1 MKRTIAVVVVIG
13 TSLFALSAH
22 AQSGTA
28 GMGMKGDTGMKGMG
42 MKSETG
48 AHQASGTV
56 TKVEPEKNAVTVK
69 HGPVES
75 MKWPAMTMRFK
86 VKDKK
91 VLDKMKPGIKV
102 DFTFVQSG
110 KDYTITDVR

>member
-75 MKWPAMTMRFK
+75 MKWPAMTMSFK

-91 VLDKMKPGIKV
+91 LWPKLHEGSEV
-102 DFTFVQSG
+102 DVEIVQQG
-110 KDYTITDVR
+110 KDYVIAKVK

>member
-1 MKRTIAVVVVIG
+1 MKR
-13 TSLFALSAH
+13 SLACAITLALSAFMLP
-22 AQSGTA
+22 AYPQPP
-28 GMGMKGDTGMKGMG
+28 
-42 MKSETG
+42 
-48 AHQASGTV
+48 HQASGTV

-75 MKWPAMTMRFK
+75 LKWPAMTMSFK

-91 VLDKMKPGIKV
+91 VLEKMKPGAKV
-102 DFTFVQSG
+102 DFTFEQSG